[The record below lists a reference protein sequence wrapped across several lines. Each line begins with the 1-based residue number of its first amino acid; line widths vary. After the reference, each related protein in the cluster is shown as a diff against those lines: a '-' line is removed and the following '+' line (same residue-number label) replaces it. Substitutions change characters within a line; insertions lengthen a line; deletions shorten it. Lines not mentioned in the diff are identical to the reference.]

1 SLQRV
6 MSRYAAIGRDAEGL
20 AVVGSVLDLSTVDR
34 TLDSRARVEDAALT
48 VAARALIAAAAQREE
63 SRGCH
68 VRTDFTE
75 RDDVR
80 WQRSQVVRLNPSG
93 QPVLADP
100 AVARGVA

>member
-1 SLQRV
+1 KY
-6 MSRYAAIGRDAEGL
+6 RYAAIGRDAQGQ
-20 AVVGSVLDLSTVDR
+20 AVVGSVHYQSTADR
-34 TLDSRARVEDAALT
+34 ELDSRELVEGAALT
-48 VAARALIAAAAQREE
+48 VAARALIAAAAEREE

-75 RDDVR
+75 RDDPG

-100 AVARGVA
+100 VVARGVA